1 MLVAALLAT
10 SSAYSPTTLRSAVN
24 RANVVAQVS
33 PVLPQL
39 YVYDHCPFCVRVRLA
54 LGLLDQKHQLMFL
67 ANDDIETP
75 TELIGKKIAPIW
87 VDKDGPMM
95 ESLDIIAKVDTAGK
109 FKPAS
114 GRTDLKAWQKSVQTI
129 MRKLQRPRYVKVPLP
144 EFMQK
149 DGRDAFV
156 KNHQMPVSAA
166 HNSQ

>member
-109 FKPAS
+109 FY
-114 GRTDLKAWQKSVQTI
+114 L
-129 MRKLQRPRYVKVPLP
+129 
-144 EFMQK
+144 
-149 DGRDAFV
+149 
-156 KNHQMPVSAA
+156 
-166 HNSQ
+166 